1 MTFIKPHPDRCPS
14 RRSPSL
20 SSRAVAAL
28 CLVAA
33 TGLGATAA
41 LAQGAPQPRLP
52 TTTLGAGMHKIVAEL
67 AVTPQ
72 QQAIG
77 MMMRREMGA
86 SEGMLFVNDTP
97 GVRCFWMRNTL
108 IPLTIAFVADDGRIV
123 NLADMQPQS
132 DESHCSAEP
141 VRFALE
147 MQQGWFAKR
156 NIKPGFRLS
165 GPPFAR

>member
-1 MTFIKPHPDRCPS
+1 MTFVKPLFLS
-14 RRSPSL
+14 RP
-20 SSRAVAAL
+20 AL
-28 CLVAA
+28 RTPALLLVALLCN
-33 TGLGATAA
+33 TA

-52 TTTLGAGMHKIVAEL
+52 TTTLSAGMHKIVAEL
-67 AVTPQ
+67 ALTPQ

-108 IPLTIAFVADDGRIV
+108 VALSIAFLADDGRIV

-132 DESHCSAEP
+132 DQQHCSTEP

-147 MQQGWFAKR
+147 MQQGWFARR
-156 NIKPGFRLS
+156 NIKPGFKLG
-165 GPPFAR
+165 GPPFQPR